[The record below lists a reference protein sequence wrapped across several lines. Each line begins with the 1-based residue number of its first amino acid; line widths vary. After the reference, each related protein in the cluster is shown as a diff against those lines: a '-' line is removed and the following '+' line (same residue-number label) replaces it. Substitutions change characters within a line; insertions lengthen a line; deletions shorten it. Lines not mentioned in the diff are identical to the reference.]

1 MRKIS
6 LFFLLLITVSALT
19 GSGAWAQEAAK
30 PETPAAVA
38 PAAPQAAPPAAA
50 PSATPA
56 TAKPEATET
65 KPVTSAP
72 ETPKPAASEPAKPV
86 PAPAGVAKPASK
98 SKLAEAIA
106 KTPAGTGKG
115 QIDPNAPKGFM
126 GIPGAPSHFWLWY
139 ILWGTWVGWI
149 FSSVGAFGGIMAG
162 VGHISVF
169 GLSDYAKTF
178 KQTSPGLNKLLT
190 DSIRTSNQYLV
201 GLSGLISSFTYWRMG
216 RLVMPLAL
224 CMAAGGILAGYLV
237 PLFTVGKMDVS
248 TYVGFFGIIVFAV
261 AFVLFY
267 ETTEAGQAKRK
278 EAKAAAKAF
287 EDAHINKKGEASAEQ
302 LQGVKVTQWSPTR
315 IKFTFYG
322 AEFSFNPIWP
332 VLGGFFINGISAL
345 IGVGG
350 GFLYVPFLTSVA
362 KLPMFIVA
370 GTSALAVLV
379 GMIVNIFNM
388 MVVHSV
394 PVDFMLIFTELI
406 GIAIGSILGPITSK
420 KIPEIWLKR
429 LFVLLAIYVGIGY
442 LTKGFLGQSIFPG
455 M

>member
-1 MRKIS
+1 MRKFS
-6 LFFLLLITVSALT
+6 FWCLWFMMLLALAGT
-19 GSGAWAQEAAK
+19 GAWAQEAAK
-30 PETPAAVA
+30 PAPPAPAATSVPPQAA
-38 PAAPQAAPPAAA
+38 PEPAKPAATEAPKPAAAEAPKPAAAPQA
-50 PSATPA
+50 TK
-56 TAKPEATET
+56 TKLEA
-65 KPVTSAP
+65 
-72 ETPKPAASEPAKPV
+72 
-86 PAPAGVAKPASK
+86 
-98 SKLAEAIA
+98 AIA
-106 KTPAGTGKG
+106 KTPVGTGKG
-115 QIDPNAPKGFM
+115 QINPDAPKGFM

-169 GLSDYAKTF
+169 GLSDFAKSF
-178 KQTSPGLNKLLT
+178 KQTSPTLNKLLT

-201 GLSGLISSFTYWRMG
+201 GLSGLISSITYWRMG

-224 CMAAGGILAGYLV
+224 CLAVGGILAGYLV

-248 TYVGFFGIIVFAV
+248 LYVGFFGIIVFAV

-267 ETTEAGQAKRK
+267 ETTERGQAKRK

-287 EDAHINKKGEASAEQ
+287 EDAHIKKTSDATAEQ
-302 LQGVKVTQWSPTR
+302 LKGVQVTKWSPTR

-332 VLGGFFINGISAL
+332 LLGGFVINGISAL

-362 KLPMFIVA
+362 GLPMFIVA

-394 PVDFMLIFTELI
+394 PVDFLLIGTELI
-406 GIAIGSILGPITSK
+406 GIAIGSVLGPITSK
-420 KIPEIWLKR
+420 KIPEVWLKR
-429 LFVLLAIYVGIGY
+429 LFVVLAVYVGIGY
-442 LTKGFLGQSIFPG
+442 VTKGFLGQSILPG

>member
-1 MRKIS
+1 MRKV
-6 LFFLLLITVSALT
+6 FLLFLMLLTILALT
-19 GSGAWAQEAAK
+19 GAAVWAQEAAK
-30 PETPAAVA
+30 PAA
-38 PAAPQAAPPAAA
+38 PATPQAAPPAVA
-50 PSATPA
+50 PQPS
-56 TAKPEATET
+56 
-65 KPVTSAP
+65 S
-72 ETPKPAASEPAKPV
+72 ETPKPAATEPAKTT
-86 PAPAGVAKPASK
+86 PAEPEAAKPAPK
-98 SKLAEAIA
+98 GKLAEAIA
-106 KTPAGTGKG
+106 KTPIGTGKG
-115 QIDPNAPKGFM
+115 EINRDAPKGFM
-126 GIPGAPSHFWLWY
+126 DIPGAPTHFWLWY

-149 FSSVGAFGGIMAG
+149 FSSVGAFGGVMAG

-169 GLSDYAKTF
+169 GLSDYANTF
-178 KQTSPGLNKLLT
+178 KKTSPTLSKLLT

-237 PLFTVGKMDVS
+237 PLLTVGKMDVS
-248 TYVGFFGIIVFAV
+248 LYVGFFGIIVFAV

-267 ETTEAGQAKRK
+267 ETTERGQAKRK
-278 EAKAAAKAF
+278 AARAAAKAF
-287 EDAHINKKGEASAEQ
+287 EDANINKTGEISAEH
-302 LQGVKVTQWSPTR
+302 LKGVEVTHWGLSR

-322 AEFSFNPIWP
+322 AEFSFNPLLP
-332 VLGGFFINGISAL
+332 LLGGFVINGISAL

-350 GFLYVPFLTSVA
+350 GFMYVPFLTSA
-362 KLPMFIVA
+362 AGLPMFIVA

-394 PVDFMLIFTELI
+394 PVDFVLIATELI
-406 GIAIGSILGPITSK
+406 GIAIGSVLGPITSK

-429 LFVLLAIYVGIGY
+429 LFIVIAVYVGIGY
-442 LTKGFLGQSIFPG
+442 LTKGFMGQSILPG

>member
-6 LFFLLLITVSALT
+6 LLFLMLIAVLAISGA
-19 GSGAWAQEAAK
+19 GAWAQEAAK
-30 PETPAAVA
+30 PTPPPAVA
-38 PAAPQAAPPAAA
+38 PAAPQVTPPAAVPQPAAEA
-50 PSATPA
+50 PKA
-56 TAKPEATET
+56 
-65 KPVTSAP
+65 VAP
-72 ETPKPAASEPAKPV
+72 ETPKPPFPPAE
-86 PAPAGVAKPASK
+86 AAKPAAK
-98 SKLAEAIA
+98 GKLAEAIA
-106 KTPAGTGKG
+106 KTPQGTGKG
-115 QIDPNAPKGFM
+115 QINADAPKGFM

-149 FSSVGAFGGIMAG
+149 FSSVGAFGGVMAG

-169 GLSDYAKTF
+169 GLSDYAKGF
-178 KQTSPGLNKLLT
+178 KQSSPTLNKLLT

-201 GLSGLISSFTYWRMG
+201 GLSALISSFTYWRMG
-216 RLVMPLAL
+216 RLVLPLGL
-224 CMAAGGILAGYLV
+224 CLAGGGVLAGYLV
-237 PLFTVGKMDVS
+237 PLLTVGKMDVS

-267 ETTEAGQAKRK
+267 ETTEKGQAKRK
-278 EAKAAAKAF
+278 AAKAAAKAF
-287 EDAHINKKGEASAEQ
+287 EDAHIKKSGEASAEH
-302 LQGVKVTQWSPTR
+302 LKGVQVTKWSPSR
-315 IKFTFYG
+315 INFTFYG

-332 VLGGFFINGISAL
+332 ILGGFVINGISAL

-350 GFLYVPFLTSVA
+350 GFLYVPFLTSIA
-362 KLPMFIVA
+362 GLPMFIVA

-394 PVDFMLIFTELI
+394 PVDFLLIFTELI

-429 LFVLLAIYVGIGY
+429 LFVVLAIYVGIGY
-442 LTKGFLGQSIFPG
+442 LTKGFYGTVYPPG
-455 M
+455 HVRDQIPRLAAV

>member
-1 MRKIS
+1 MRKYS
-6 LFFLLLITVSALT
+6 LFFLMLITVMSLT
-19 GSGAWAQEAAK
+19 GIGAWAQEAAK
-30 PETPAAVA
+30 PTVPT
-38 PAAPQAAPPAAA
+38 APQAAPPAV
-50 PSATPA
+50 
-56 TAKPEATET
+56 EA
-65 KPVTSAP
+65 
-72 ETPKPAASEPAKPV
+72 PKPAPA
-86 PAPAGVAKPASK
+86 APEAAKPAPK
-98 SKLAEAIA
+98 SKLEEAIA
-106 KTPAGTGKG
+106 KTPVGTGKG
-115 QIDPNAPKGFM
+115 QINPNALKGFM
-126 GIPGAPSHFWLWY
+126 EIPGAPRHFWLWY

-169 GLSDYAKTF
+169 GLSDFANGF
-178 KQTSPGLNKLLT
+178 KKTSPTLNKLLT

-201 GLSGLISSFTYWRMG
+201 GLSGLISSITYWRMG

-224 CMAAGGILAGYLV
+224 CLAVGGILAGYLV
-237 PLFTVGKMDVS
+237 PLLTVGKMDVS

-267 ETTEAGQAKRK
+267 ETTEKGQAKRK
-278 EAKAAAKAF
+278 EARAAAKAF
-287 EDAHINKKGEASAEQ
+287 EDAHIQKSGEASAEQ

-332 VLGGFFINGISAL
+332 LLGGFVINGISAL

-350 GFLYVPFLTSVA
+350 GFLYVPFLTSIA
-362 KLPMFIVA
+362 GLPMFIVA

-394 PVDFMLIFTELI
+394 PVDFLLIFTELI
-406 GIAIGSILGPITSK
+406 GIAIGSVLGPITSK
-420 KIPEIWLKR
+420 KIPEVWLKR
-429 LFVLLAIYVGIGY
+429 LFVVLAIYVGIGY
-442 LTKGFLGQSIFPG
+442 LTKGFLGQSILPG

>member
-1 MRKIS
+1 MRRVS
-6 LFFLLLITVSALT
+6 LLFLMLLTVLALT
-19 GSGAWAQEAAK
+19 GAGVWAQEAAK
-30 PETPAAVA
+30 PAAPAPAVA
-38 PAAPQAAPPAAA
+38 PATPPA
-50 PSATPA
+50 ATPA
-56 TAKPEATET
+56 TTPPAATEAPKAAAPEAAKPSPPATET
-65 KPVTSAP
+65 
-72 ETPKPAASEPAKPV
+72 
-86 PAPAGVAKPASK
+86 AKPAPK
-98 SKLAEAIA
+98 GKLAEAIA
-106 KTPAGTGKG
+106 KTPTGTGKG
-115 QIDPNAPKGFM
+115 EINPDAPKGFM
-126 GIPGAPSHFWLWY
+126 DIPGAPTHFWLWY

-149 FSSVGAFGGIMAG
+149 FSSVGAFGGVMAG

-169 GLSDYAKTF
+169 GLSDYANTF
-178 KQTSPGLNKLLT
+178 KKTSPTLSKLLT

-237 PLFTVGKMDVS
+237 PLLTVGKMDVS
-248 TYVGFFGIIVFAV
+248 LYVGFFGIIVFAV

-267 ETTEAGQAKRK
+267 ETTEKGQAKRK
-278 EAKAAAKAF
+278 AAKAAAKAF
-287 EDAHINKKGEASAEQ
+287 EDAHIKKTSEASAEQ
-302 LQGVKVTQWSPTR
+302 LQGVKVTQWSPSR

-332 VLGGFFINGISAL
+332 ILGGFVINGISAL

-350 GFLYVPFLTSVA
+350 GFLYVPFLTSIA
-362 KLPMFIVA
+362 GLPMFIVA

-406 GIAIGSILGPITSK
+406 GIAIGSVLGPITSK
-420 KIPEIWLKR
+420 KIPEVWLKR
-429 LFVLLAIYVGIGY
+429 LFVLLAVYVGIGY
-442 LTKGFLGQSIFPG
+442 ITKGFMGKSILPG